1 VLRAAPGDTL
11 LAELVE
17 RGGEQRWLVVSA
29 VMDELIGV
37 NAYMALPQLHRL
49 MREGPVVSGAQ
60 LSLARGEEAAV
71 FERLRAIPGVAA
83 TASKTASVRSFEEQ
97 MAQGIRIT
105 ISIVFALA
113 CVLAVGVIYN
123 GARIALSERGREL
136 AGLRVLGFS
145 RAEVASM
152 LLGEQAVITV
162 AGLPLGM
169 LLGLGTA
176 ALIATAYDTEL
187 YRMPLVFRADTAA
200 IAAGV
205 IALVGLAA
213 GLLVR
218 RKLDRADLIAVLK
231 SRE

>member
-1 VLRAAPGDTL
+1 
-11 LAELVE
+11 
-17 RGGEQRWLVVSA
+17 
-29 VMDELIGV
+29 
-37 NAYMALPQLHRL
+37 
-49 MREGPVVSGAQ
+49 
-60 LSLARGEEAAV
+60 
-71 FERLRAIPGVAA
+71 
-83 TASKTASVRSFEEQ
+83 
-97 MAQGIRIT
+97 
-105 ISIVFALA
+105 
-113 CVLAVGVIYN
+113 VGVIYN